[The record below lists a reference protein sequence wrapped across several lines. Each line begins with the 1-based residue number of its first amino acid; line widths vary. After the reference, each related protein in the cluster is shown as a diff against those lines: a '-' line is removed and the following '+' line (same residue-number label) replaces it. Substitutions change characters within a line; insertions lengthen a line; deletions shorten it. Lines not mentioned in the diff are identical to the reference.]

1 MFNPQYEKL
10 FLITDHITCN
20 FHRCLF
26 ERNVHGV
33 GMLLN
38 IKEIFLYIQISR
50 QRDSSWLKLLLIHVL
65 LISTVHLIS
74 IINVQT
80 AVGTG

>member
-1 MFNPQYEKL
+1 MQFSQVSFLKEMFMV
-10 FLITDHITCN
+10 F
-20 FHRCLF
+20 FF
-26 ERNVHGV
+26 
-33 GMLLN
+33 
-38 IKEIFLYIQISR
+38 FLYIQISR

>member
-1 MFNPQYEKL
+1 
-10 FLITDHITCN
+10 
-20 FHRCLF
+20 
-26 ERNVHGV
+26 
-33 GMLLN
+33 MLLN
-38 IKEIFLYIQISR
+38 IKEIFLYMYIQISR

>member
-1 MFNPQYEKL
+1 
-10 FLITDHITCN
+10 
-20 FHRCLF
+20 
-26 ERNVHGV
+26 
-33 GMLLN
+33 MLLN

-50 QRDSSWLKLLLIHVL
+50 QRDSSWLKLLLIYVL